1 MGSFAEMSYR
11 IDRHIST
18 KGTRLQ
24 SYQIVPFER
33 LVARFGEP
41 RAGDG
46 VSTIYQWVFSDDG
59 GNVYTLYDWKATT
72 MYKRDLVTP
81 AKLRDL
87 PEYKWHIG
95 ATPGITT
102 NHFKAWIQDE
112 TLAKSPDV
120 NVKRRELLNASFYK
134 YDCDQ
139 LGFLEAAQM
148 RAFIRKMATK
158 FRREITGD
166 FIEDSMRNFCEID
179 ANGHGKVYQ
188 AEFVNYFLTQYEEV
202 PEETFLEALYQCTA
216 LSGTA
221 DTALRSL
228 FWRLDH
234 DGTGYC
240 SVDTLNH
247 VAESLA
253 RECGVVLPPAEE
265 LNAHVSHFM
274 NAAEG
279 NMLSEE
285 EFLTVLFEIF
295 GEVNQAVFLPA
306 VGYEQLPYAGSRE
319 TVLANFFQRHNR
331 ETMQAEEM
339 RNVLLRLGSWKN
351 GMSADQNPSSLD
363 TESVGA
369 ARLQEPNDDEVLAQL
384 ATFSGVDNN
393 GDGMITEEEFV
404 TFLISETERMR
415 DIDFFTL
422 MQFLW
427 HGTLSFY

>member
-1 MGSFAEMSYR
+1 MGRGSFAEMSYR

-46 VSTIYQWVFSDDG
+46 VSSIYQWVFSDDG

-112 TLAKSPDV
+112 TLAKCPDV

-158 FRREITGD
+158 FRRELTED
-166 FIEDSMRNFCEID
+166 FIEGALRNFCEID

-188 AEFVNYFLTQYEEV
+188 SEFVNYFL
-202 PEETFLEALYQCTA
+202 
-216 LSGTA
+216 
-221 DTALRSL
+221 
-228 FWRLDH
+228 
-234 DGTGYC
+234 
-240 SVDTLNH
+240 
-247 VAESLA
+247 
-253 RECGVVLPPAEE
+253 
-265 LNAHVSHFM
+265 
-274 NAAEG
+274 NAAQG

-285 EFLTVLFEIF
+285 EFLTVMFEIF

-306 VGYEQLPYAGSRE
+306 
-319 TVLANFFQRHNR
+319 
-331 ETMQAEEM
+331 
-339 RNVLLRLGSWKN
+339 
-351 GMSADQNPSSLD
+351 
-363 TESVGA
+363 
-369 ARLQEPNDDEVLAQL
+369 
-384 ATFSGVDNN
+384 
-393 GDGMITEEEFV
+393 
-404 TFLISETERMR
+404 
-415 DIDFFTL
+415 
-422 MQFLW
+422 
-427 HGTLSFY
+427 